1 MGPESGGQRGISVD
15 ELSTGVLAGER
26 AALAQAITLVESNAE
41 SHRQSASALLQKL
54 RPHGGN
60 AIRVGITGVPGAG
73 KSTLVE
79 ALGLHLVGR
88 GKRVAVLAIDPS
100 SSVSGG
106 SILGDKT
113 RMSSLARNSQA
124 FIRPS
129 PSAGTPGGVAS
140 KTRECMQLCEAA
152 GHDVILLETVGS
164 GQGEIAARS
173 MVDFFL
179 LLLVTGAGD
188 GLQGMKKGVMELADA
203 IAVNKADGD
212 NRAAARAAR
221 ADMDRAL
228 RLLSPSASGWRQR
241 VLTCSALEGIGIAE
255 LWSIIQ
261 EYRSEAQASG
271 FWHANR
277 QKQRLAWLHAL
288 LEEGIRDSFYTRH
301 EVQDVL
307 PDYERAVLAGE
318 LNISDAAREL
328 LKMAI
333 PEGQLPGER
342 Q

>member
-1 MGPESGGQRGISVD
+1 MAVSVD

-26 AALAQAITLVESNAE
+26 AALAQAITLVESSAP
-41 SHRQSASALLQKL
+41 SHRQLAGALLRRL
-54 RPHGGN
+54 RPHVGK

-79 ALGLHLVGR
+79 ALGLHLVGE

-113 RMSSLARNSQA
+113 RMSSLARSKQA

-129 PSAGTPGGVAS
+129 PSAGTPGGVAGR
-140 KTRECMQLCEAA
+140 TRECMLLCEAA

-164 GQGEIAARS
+164 GQGEIAARG

-188 GLQGMKKGVMELADA
+188 GLQGMKRGVMELADA

-221 ADMDRAL
+221 ADMERAL
-228 RLLSPSASGWRQR
+228 RLLSPSDSGWRPR
-241 VLTCSALEGIGIAE
+241 AVTCSALQGHGIAE
-255 LWSIIQ
+255 LWSIV
-261 EYRSEAQASG
+261 EEFRSLALASG
-271 FWHANR
+271 GWRTNR
-277 QKQRLAWLHAL
+277 EKQRLAWLHWL
-288 LEEGIRDSFYTRH
+288 LEEGIRESFYSRR
-301 EVQDVL
+301 EVREAL
-307 PDYERAVLAGE
+307 PVYERAVLAGDV
-318 LNISDAAREL
+318 NVSDAAREL
-328 LKMAI
+328 LGLAAA
-333 PEGQLPGER
+333 EGQVSGARE
-342 Q
+342 